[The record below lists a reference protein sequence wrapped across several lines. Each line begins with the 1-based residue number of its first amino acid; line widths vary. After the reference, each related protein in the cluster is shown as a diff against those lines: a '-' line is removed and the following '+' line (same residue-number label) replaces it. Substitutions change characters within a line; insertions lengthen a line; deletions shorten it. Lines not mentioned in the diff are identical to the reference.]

1 MDEMTEEHKQLIFNF
16 NELSP
21 HRLSSY
27 ARLVLIKFI
36 SLFGTQKTND
46 SLLELS
52 EKIGVQHK
60 KLKLVLEELSGFEIL
75 EFSYPET
82 GRRARVRTIQLN
94 LDYLNLLLSKVNQHE
109 TSHHRYVRLK
119 RAIKQFDLLML
130 ILIKLSQVRVTT
142 KKFDLLPE
150 QKLDF
155 RVLLTLSNLTR
166 SCDAYGVIRNIGTTQ
181 LVAKTGLNKQAIFD
195 SIYFLKKIGLLRVHV
210 HGTINNK
217 FIKNITPTYVLNL
230 SHTFWGN
237 HARYGRFYILEASER
252 HHFEIKMI
260 ADIFT
265 VISEQVQ
272 PLDSDNS
279 RDLNHLT
286 TLVLKGLDSDKI
298 NIISGTMIER
308 IQSSS
313 QVQET
318 ISSFIKEC
326 LIHYLQLQ
334 QCHQEQG
341 DLTVFAKVFKQA
353 LINKKKQHI
362 KLNDLDSNLTMMQ
375 CYFEAWCCRLLDQ
388 RGLRQHILQ
397 GSLLY
402 GVDILNRTTIEK
414 DIYPFVF
421 QEKYRLELITNPD
434 LIRNSDPDADI
445 QIQIQ
450 KLEKQEQRFIL
461 EFLLFCLNLIAK
473 NQILPFLKSTRRLS
487 HVAGKFF
494 QIIPKVESQKMYSC
508 IYVPDSTLTKDEFFL
523 IDIPHPIRGKEEEYS
538 NEDYLLKFIEP
549 SVDDMKKYG
558 LLDQFYTGGTELL
571 NKKVA

>member
-1 MDEMTEEHKQLIFNF
+1 M
-16 NELSP
+16 
-21 HRLSSY
+21 
-27 ARLVLIKFI
+27 
-36 SLFGTQKTND
+36 
-46 SLLELS
+46 
-52 EKIGVQHK
+52 
-60 KLKLVLEELSGFEIL
+60 
-75 EFSYPET
+75 
-82 GRRARVRTIQLN
+82 
-94 LDYLNLLLSKVNQHE
+94 
-109 TSHHRYVRLK
+109 
-119 RAIKQFDLLML
+119 
-130 ILIKLSQVRVTT
+130 
-142 KKFDLLPE
+142 
-150 QKLDF
+150 
-155 RVLLTLSNLTR
+155 
-166 SCDAYGVIRNIGTTQ
+166 
-181 LVAKTGLNKQAIFD
+181 
-195 SIYFLKKIGLLRVHV
+195 
-210 HGTINNK
+210 
-217 FIKNITPTYVLNL
+217 LNL

-375 CYFEAWCCRLLDQ
+375 CYFESWCCRLLDQ

-494 QIIPKVESQKMYSC
+494 KLYQKSSRRKC
-508 IYVPDSTLTKDEFFL
+508 IVVSMCPIQHSLKMSFF
-523 IDIPHPIRGKEEEYS
+523 
-538 NEDYLLKFIEP
+538 
-549 SVDDMKKYG
+549 
-558 LLDQFYTGGTELL
+558 
-571 NKKVA
+571 

>member
-1 MDEMTEEHKQLIFNF
+1 MTEEHKQLIFNF

-21 HRLSSY
+21 HGLSSY

-36 SLFGTQKTND
+36 SLFGTQKIND

-52 EKIGVQHK
+52 KKIGVQHK
-60 KLKLVLEELSGFEIL
+60 KLKLVLEELSEFEIL

-94 LDYLNLLLSKVNQHE
+94 LDYLNQLLSKVNQHE
-109 TSHHRYVRLK
+109 TSRHRFVRLK

-130 ILIKLSQVRVTT
+130 IFIRLSQVRVIT

-155 RVLLTLSNLTR
+155 RVLLTLLHLTR

-195 SIYFLKKIGLLRVHV
+195 SICFLKKIGLLRVHV

-217 FIKNITPTYVLNL
+217 FIKNITPIYVLNL

-252 HHFEIKMI
+252 HHFEIQMI

-265 VISEQVQ
+265 VISEQVKQ
-272 PLDSDNS
+272 LDSDS
-279 RDLNHLT
+279 HDLNHLT

-313 QVQET
+313 QVQES

-353 LINKKKQHI
+353 SINKKKQHI
-362 KLNDLDSNLTMMQ
+362 RLNDLDSNLTMMQ
-375 CYFEAWCCRLLDQ
+375 CYFESWCCKLLDQ
-388 RGLRQHILQ
+388 RGLRQQIIQ

-421 QEKYRLELITNPD
+421 QEEYRLELITNPD
-434 LIRNSDPDADI
+434 LIKNSDPDADI

-450 KLEKQEQRFIL
+450 KLEQQEQRFIL
-461 EFLLFCLNLIAK
+461 EFWW
-473 NQILPFLKSTRRLS
+473 
-487 HVAGKFF
+487 
-494 QIIPKVESQKMYSC
+494 C
-508 IYVPDSTLTKDEFFL
+508 I
-523 IDIPHPIRGKEEEYS
+523 
-538 NEDYLLKFIEP
+538 
-549 SVDDMKKYG
+549 KKYA
-558 LLDQFYTGGTELL
+558 
-571 NKKVA
+571 KKKQVEF

>member
-1 MDEMTEEHKQLIFNF
+1 MTEEHKQLIFNF

-217 FIKNITPTYVLNL
+217 FL
-230 SHTFWGN
+230 
-237 HARYGRFYILEASER
+237 
-252 HHFEIKMI
+252 
-260 ADIFT
+260 
-265 VISEQVQ
+265 
-272 PLDSDNS
+272 
-279 RDLNHLT
+279 
-286 TLVLKGLDSDKI
+286 
-298 NIISGTMIER
+298 
-308 IQSSS
+308 
-313 QVQET
+313 
-318 ISSFIKEC
+318 C
-326 LIHYLQLQ
+326 
-334 QCHQEQG
+334 
-341 DLTVFAKVFKQA
+341 
-353 LINKKKQHI
+353 
-362 KLNDLDSNLTMMQ
+362 
-375 CYFEAWCCRLLDQ
+375 
-388 RGLRQHILQ
+388 
-397 GSLLY
+397 
-402 GVDILNRTTIEK
+402 
-414 DIYPFVF
+414 
-421 QEKYRLELITNPD
+421 
-434 LIRNSDPDADI
+434 
-445 QIQIQ
+445 
-450 KLEKQEQRFIL
+450 
-461 EFLLFCLNLIAK
+461 
-473 NQILPFLKSTRRLS
+473 TR
-487 HVAGKFF
+487 
-494 QIIPKVESQKMYSC
+494 
-508 IYVPDSTLTKDEFFL
+508 
-523 IDIPHPIRGKEEEYS
+523 
-538 NEDYLLKFIEP
+538 
-549 SVDDMKKYG
+549 
-558 LLDQFYTGGTELL
+558 
-571 NKKVA
+571 